1 MTIGQRLRRAMARAG
16 LTQKEVAFRT
26 GLQTATVSD
35 IVNDRSQP
43 AFDTVERM
51 VAAIGTTYGELF
63 DEPQIHLS
71 YEDAAVARSFADV
84 LRRLLENDALQAAIR
99 KTNTSI
105 RPPRRRS
112 KPSSE
117 TSAPTPPSAPK
128 GTVIRDGPRR
138 IRNEN
143 HEVGNLPNEPI
154 PEPYYR
160 NGARRAF
167 KVLTD
172 AMIGSGIL
180 LGSIIYT
187 SKTIDLNSADG
198 EIIVCTLNGTLYL
211 KRLDLRSGQK
221 VLESTNPRYP
231 ALFVDESDELE
242 LIGVMVTPSES

>member
-1 MTIGQRLRRAMARAG
+1 MARAG

-43 AFDTVERM
+43 AFDTVQRM
-51 VAAIGTTYGELF
+51 VVAIGTTFGELF
-63 DEPQIHLS
+63 DEPQIQLS

-84 LRRLLENDALQAAIR
+84 LRRLLENDAAQAAIR
-99 KTNTSI
+99 KTNTSA

-112 KPSSE
+112 KRSSE
-117 TSAPTPPSAPK
+117 TSEHTPATARK
-128 GTVIRDGPRR
+128 GTTIRDARRR
-138 IRNEN
+138 IRDEN
-143 HEVGNLPNEPI
+143 HEVENLPNEPI

-172 AMIGSGIL
+172 AMIESGIL

-187 SKTIDLNSADG
+187 RTTIDLGSADG
-198 EIIVCTLNGTLYL
+198 EVVVCTLNETLYL
-211 KRLDLRSGQK
+211 KRLDLRGGQT

-231 ALFVDESDELE
+231 ELFVDEVDEFE
-242 LIGVMVTPSES
+242 LMGVMVTKSET